1 MTARRQ
7 FIQWIPAAGLAL
19 VAARSAQ
26 AQVKLD
32 EKDPTAVALGYV
44 ADATKADKA
53 KFKNFAAGQHCGNC
67 AVFQGKYSEKPNAE
81 WGGCPLF
88 AGKQVANAGWCSAW
102 SKKAV

>member
-44 ADATKADKA
+44 AEASRADKA

-67 AVFQGKYSEKPNAE
+67 AVFQGKYSEKANAE
-81 WGGCPLF
+81 YGGCPLF